1 MHVGSVLAERYRARP
16 LSVEVFADGHL
27 QHDEE
32 LRGGPEKVLWT
43 ITDPVTLLRCA
54 RHAFGSLDAYLSHLE
69 SEQQEED
76 EAIQAEDGIER
87 ADVAYW
93 SALEGRIPE
102 EDHPYGLVLT
112 QHALGQRVTAILE
125 VEGGAVTGFKV
136 EGVLGR
142 VVDEHLEGLVG
153 YPAPDPAYGE
163 AVPVMRP
170 GDPDDEMFVRHLRQ
184 AARLGLL

>member
-43 ITDPVTLLRCA
+43 ITEPVTLLHCA
-54 RHAFGSLDAYLSHLE
+54 RFAFGSLEAYLAHLE
-69 SEQQEED
+69 SERRDED
-76 EAIQAEDGIER
+76 ETVQGDDGAER

-93 SALEGRIPE
+93 TGLEGRGSE
-102 EDHPYGLVLT
+102 EDHPYGLVLA
-112 QHALGQRVTAILE
+112 QYALGQRITAILE
-125 VEGGAVTGFKV
+125 VEGGAVTGFTV

-142 VVDEHLEGLVG
+142 LVDEHLEGLG
-153 YPAPDPAYGE
+153 GLP
-163 AVPVMRP
+163 RP
-170 GDPDDEMFVRHLRQ
+170 GPGLR
-184 AARLGLL
+184 